1 MDHLSSRVSLLIVS
15 FLAATILPGSSEI
28 LLATLAFNNPDDRP
42 VLFAVATF
50 GNTAG
55 AAVNW
60 ALGKWFMH
68 FSGRRWF
75 PVSPKHVETA
85 SRWFRKYGI
94 WSLLFSWLPIVG
106 DPLTVVA
113 GALHVRF
120 FAFLALVATGK
131 ALRYLLVLWGT
142 DALRFVI

>member
-1 MDHLSSRVSLLIVS
+1 MGGLPSHISLLIVS

-28 LLATLAFNNPDDRP
+28 LLATLAFNNPSDRP
-42 VLFAVATF
+42 VLFAIATF

-68 FSGRRWF
+68 LSDRRWF
-75 PVSPKHVETA
+75 PVSPKHVEAA
-85 SRWFRKYGI
+85 SGWFRKYGT

-113 GALHVRF
+113 GALRVRF
-120 FAFLALVATGK
+120 LPFLVLVAIGK
-131 ALRYLLVLWGT
+131 AVRYLLVLWGT